1 MIDQSMDVV
10 FLFRRLDANLIR
22 QCVDVLGG
30 QLGRPHDAYGF
41 WWKTYLLA
49 VGHHSF
55 HQKLKQSM
63 RSLVSHF

>member
-1 MIDQSMDVV
+1 MAPKSG
-10 FLFRRLDANLIR
+10 NWGR
-22 QCVDVLGG
+22 QRVDVLGR
-30 QLGRPHDAYGF
+30 QLGGPDDGYDF
-41 WWKTYLLA
+41 SWKTYLLA